1 MYACGTGYSGRFMP
15 GSSGQILGCLFLQ
28 PMQLRLD
35 IESLDA
41 PKTNDLQ
48 VERVSS
54 LERWR
59 FGAEV

>member
-1 MYACGTGYSGRFMP
+1 
-15 GSSGQILGCLFLQ
+15 
-28 PMQLRLD
+28 MQLRLD

-54 LERWR
+54 LKRWR
-59 FGAEV
+59 LGAEV